1 MFLTRMKMPLE
12 IAFVFGLIATGPVV
26 FAADLRNDSLEQQ
39 SSTTGDQPV
48 PAEPS
53 RRRSN
58 RRTRST
64 ASPTVSGT
72 IMRGC
77 EA

>member
-48 PAEPS
+48 PAS
-53 RRRSN
+53 RRDEGRTEGPGRPH
-58 RRTRST
+58 RR
-64 ASPTVSGT
+64 PYQGQLC
-72 IMRGC
+72 RGC